1 MNNLGP
7 KIDALILLLR
17 QNNVSSGLYPRSS
30 NTNNGTVPMKDVTQ
44 KFTSKTVFLMS
55 LAILLGLVWPSEA
68 QNREH
73 QQLMAD
79 IRILQEQTLQ
89 LQSLI
94 HALGDTLSTVT
105 ITINEQ
111 GNVTRKALADQRVS
125 VGTLSND
132 LRIVREKIDD
142 SNLRISSLSQE
153 VEALRLSIPRMPVFD
168 PNLMTDLVDP
178 DDPDAEVLPV
188 KPPLPP
194 PATGAGMSPR
204 RLYDTAWADYTAGQW
219 PLAIA
224 GFETYIRAFPR
235 SEMTDNAQF
244 FIGESLFSEGRFEEA
259 MAAYNQVITTY
270 ASGDAVPLAYYKHGL
285 SLDRMD
291 EPELARESYEY
302 TVMNFPDTDAG
313 RLSQQAIERL
323 DRPN

>member
-1 MNNLGP
+1 MPL
-7 KIDALILLLR
+7 
-17 QNNVSSGLYPRSS
+17 V
-30 NTNNGTVPMKDVTQ
+30 
-44 KFTSKTVFLMS
+44 
-55 LAILLGLVWPSEA
+55 ILLGFAGPSEA

-89 LQSLI
+89 LQSMIL
-94 HALGDTLSTVT
+94 ALRDTLTTVITT
-105 ITINEQ
+105 IDDQ
-111 GNVTRKALADQRVS
+111 GNTTRKALADQRVS

-132 LRIVREKIDD
+132 LRIVREKMDD

-153 VEALRLSIPRMPVFD
+153 VEALRLSIPRTPVFD
-168 PNLMTDLVDP
+168 PNLMEDPVDP
-178 DDPDAEVLPV
+178 EDQDTETLPV
-188 KPPLPP
+188 EPPPPP

-219 PLAIA
+219 TLAIA
-224 GFETYIRAFPR
+224 GFETYIRTFPR

-259 MAAYNQVITTY
+259 VAAYNQVITTY
-270 ASGDAVPLAYYKHGL
+270 TSGDAVPLAYYKRGL

-302 TVMNFPDTDAG
+302 TVTTFPDTDAG
-313 RLSQQAIERL
+313 RLSQQALERL
-323 DRPN
+323 SQPN

>member
-1 MNNLGP
+1 
-7 KIDALILLLR
+7 
-17 QNNVSSGLYPRSS
+17 
-30 NTNNGTVPMKDVTQ
+30 MKDATQ
-44 KFTSKTVFLMS
+44 KPKPKTIYLMS
-55 LAILLGLVWPSEA
+55 LALLLSLAWPSEA

-89 LQSLI
+89 LQSMIL
-94 HALGDTLSTVT
+94 ALGDTLTTVT
-105 ITINEQ
+105 TAIDEQ

-132 LRIVREKIDD
+132 LRIVREKMDD

-168 PNLMTDLVDP
+168 PNLAEDP
-178 DDPDAEVLPV
+178 IDPENQDAEILPIE
-188 KPPLPP
+188 LPP
-194 PATGAGMSPR
+194 PPPVTGAGMSPR

-219 PLAIA
+219 ALAIA
-224 GFETYIRAFPR
+224 GFETYIRTFPR

-244 FIGESLFSEGRFEEA
+244 FIGESLFSEGRFKEA
-259 MAAYNQVITTY
+259 VAAYNQVITTY
-270 ASGDAVPLAYYKHGL
+270 TSGDAVPLAYYKRGL

-291 EPELARESYEY
+291 EPELARESYEH
-302 TVMNFPDTDAG
+302 TVTNFPDTDAG
-313 RLSQQAIERL
+313 RLSQQALERL
-323 DRPN
+323 SQPN

>member
-1 MNNLGP
+1 
-7 KIDALILLLR
+7 
-17 QNNVSSGLYPRSS
+17 
-30 NTNNGTVPMKDVTQ
+30 MKDVTQ
-44 KFTSKTVFLMS
+44 KFTLRTIFLIP
-55 LAILLGLVWPSEA
+55 LALLFGLAWPSEA

-111 GNVTRKALADQRVS
+111 GNVTRKALADQRVL
-125 VGTLSND
+125 VGTLSNN

-168 PNLMTDLVDP
+168 PNLMTDSIDP
-178 DDPDAEVLPV
+178 DDPDVKILPV
-188 KPPLPP
+188 EPPLPP

-224 GFETYIRAFPR
+224 GFETYIRTFPR

-244 FIGESLFSEGRFEEA
+244 FIGESLFSGGRFEEA
-259 MAAYNQVITTY
+259 VAAYNQVITTY
-270 ASGDAVPLAYYKHGL
+270 VSGDAAPLAYYKRGL

-291 EPELARESYEY
+291 KPELARESYEY
-302 TVMNFPDTDAG
+302 AVMNFPDTDAG
-313 RLSQQAIERL
+313 RLSRQAIERL